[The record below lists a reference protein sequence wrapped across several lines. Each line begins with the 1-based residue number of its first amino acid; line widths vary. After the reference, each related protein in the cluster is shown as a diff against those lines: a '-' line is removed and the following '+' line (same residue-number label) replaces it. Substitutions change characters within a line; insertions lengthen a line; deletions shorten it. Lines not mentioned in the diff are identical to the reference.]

1 MKKFLFFVLLLV
13 VLAAGGLVTM
23 VAMSFNPTAYEKGVI
38 SYLSRLTGREVTIG
52 GTTSVTWNPVPTITL
67 NNVRISNID
76 KSANPTML
84 SIEKVQVTIAWDS
97 LLKSPLEIKSIEL
110 TRPVLYLERLASNRT
125 NFSFPFLLDPK
136 FHLQESDLLD
146 NNASGSTKIES
157 MVIKEGV
164 VHYENQITG
173 LTIEATNIDGTLSA
187 DTVRGPFRFN
197 GTGVVGNG
205 QYTLTSTVGT
215 FQSTAPIAVNAQLS
229 ETTTKTETVISGNL
243 TPTNIDKWFSGAVQ
257 FNVGR
262 LDAFLGLLKLP
273 APEVAEKA
281 KASGSFSVE
290 IGPATDALKD
300 LVMQIGEGNNK
311 AAFTGTIRRVATGK
325 MPQYTVNLATD
336 QFNPEQWKSYL
347 SGLNWNWLKDDE
359 NYPETRFR
367 FVAKA
372 MTFENGTLQDIVLD
386 GKYEKG
392 RVDIQ
397 KSSVKL
403 PDGAKM
409 SFNAI
414 GKMSKDEPT
423 LVFGIRAEMPSVQ
436 GIAKWLLPDESW
448 SAAPALVKKGVY
460 AGRVTWAPD
469 YVTVQFSEFKV
480 GDTDVRGE
488 LRKNFAD
495 NGYLLKLAFSNIN
508 LDEYT
513 GWVPP
518 KEPVLLSDVPALI
531 KQTLEKATAGNAHPI
546 QGVID
551 FQDVT
556 ILGVPVGRAHVE
568 GEWNGGLL
576 KIDSLTAQNMATAN
590 MTLSGVFNGVGR
602 PQMNVD
608 GLQMTLE
615 AKQLPLLLNKL
626 NVKSLIPLVQQATNT
641 SLKLGLKGGRDGSWE
656 VESQAALSSANIKLS
671 GGLEMVETNPSVQD
685 MNFEIMHPNFQT
697 FMKLIEP
704 SFSWVPRLDGTFKM
718 AGRVSGSK
726 EHFELADTTFGV
738 GLQQLSGSLTF
749 DNHDIKS
756 LKAEIASP
764 SVDVERFL
772 SETGAV
778 YSPIAGLSQK
788 AWDLSA
794 LNNWNLDVKLN
805 AAQLIYKD
813 VNIRQAEV
821 QAALQNK
828 ELTLANL
835 SGRSGTS
842 DNSPIQVKGKLD
854 WNTTPTLTTVFD
866 IQNIPLRSDFMVL
879 SDFAFG
885 GSSLSVKG
893 DLKARGVSPAEFVQ
907 NLNGQGFV
915 SLRGGQMIGVDVDK
929 MIPIITRAIQRNE
942 GSKVIEPEFK
952 RVLNSGKTA
961 LQSISGEYTIADGII
976 RMMDL
981 NLETVNATA
990 NPTQVIWDIPKRALE
1005 ISIPVLLKPLNTLP
1019 AFVLGISAT
1028 ANRGIYK
1035 PNYADL
1041 LAALSNQSQTALA
1054 NDLQQKE
1061 EAARLASIQK
1071 RTDRIAESKRLT
1083 RDARLA
1089 VETMENKIKDFPFEK
1104 GRRLL
1109 ASAKDALTLVNQTAV
1124 REDPTDAQL
1133 IQQIEQARVVLLK
1146 AEEFDRSLEQETLF
1160 SAGNQMKG
1168 YQTQSSLMT
1177 GQLKAWAEAYPD
1189 IVILSRLA
1197 DNAAQNQAIIDQ
1209 AQASLT
1215 PNTSSEQASQILA
1228 TCAEAASRIEKAY
1241 QHAKR
1246 FDLSAVPDQVNAGA
1260 AASTTVSEKK
1270 PLKGSFKKSGS

>member
-13 VLAAGGLVTM
+13 VLVVGGLVTM

-38 SYLSRLTGREVTIG
+38 SYLSHLTGREVTIG

-76 KSANPTML
+76 KSTNPTML
-84 SIEKVQVTIAWDS
+84 SIEKVQVKIAWDS
-97 LLKSPLEIKSIEL
+97 LLKSPLTIKSIEL
-110 TRPVLYLERLASNRT
+110 TRPVLHLERLASNRT
-125 NFSFPFLLDPK
+125 NFSFPFLLDPT
-136 FHLQESDLLD
+136 FHLQETDLLD
-146 NNASGSTKIES
+146 NNASKGSKIEE
-157 MVIKEGV
+157 MLIKEGV

-173 LTIEATNIDGTLSA
+173 VTIEATNIDGTLSA
-187 DTVRGPFRFN
+187 NTLRGPFRFN
-197 GTGVVGNG
+197 GTGAIGNG
-205 QYTLTSTVGT
+205 QYTLESKIGAFQGTSSV
-215 FQSTAPIAVNAQLS
+215 SVNAQLS
-229 ETTTKTETVISGNL
+229 EATTKTEMVISGNF
-243 TPTNIDKWFSGAVQ
+243 TPTKNNRWFLGAVQ
-257 FNVGR
+257 FNIGR
-262 LDAFLGLLKLP
+262 LDTFLNLLNLP

-281 KASGSFSVE
+281 KASGSSSIRIEPV
-290 IGPATDALKD
+290 TDILKD
-300 LVMQIGEGNNK
+300 LVMQIGEGDNK
-311 AAFTGTIRRVATGK
+311 VAFTGTLSRVTTGK
-325 MPQYTVNLATD
+325 LPQYTVDIATD
-336 QFNPEQWKSYL
+336 QFKPEQWKSYL
-347 SGLNWNWLKDDE
+347 SGLNWNWVKDEE
-359 NYPETRFR
+359 NYPEITFK
-367 FVAKA
+367 FMAKT
-372 MTFENGTLQDIVLD
+372 MTLGNGILQDVVLD

-392 RVDIQ
+392 KLDIQ
-397 KSSVKL
+397 KSSAKL
-403 PDGAKM
+403 PDGAKI
-409 SFNAI
+409 SFNAM
-414 GKMSKDEPT
+414 GKMSKEEPT

-436 GIAKWLLPDESW
+436 GMTKWLLPDESW
-448 SAAPALVKKGVY
+448 SVAPALAKKGVY
-460 AGRVTWAPD
+460 AGRVTLAPD
-469 YVTVQFSEFKV
+469 YIMMNFNEFKI

-495 NGYLLKLAFSNIN
+495 NGYILKLAFSNIN

-513 GWVPP
+513 GWIPP
-518 KEPVLLSDVPALI
+518 KEPVLLSTVPALI
-531 KQTLEKATAGNAHPI
+531 KQSLEKATAGNAHPL
-546 QGVID
+546 QGTVD

-556 ILGVPVGRAHVE
+556 VLGVPVGRVHLE

-576 KIDSLTAQNMATAN
+576 KISSLTAQNMATAN
-590 MTLSGVFNGVGR
+590 MTLAGVFNGVGR

-626 NVKSLIPLVQQATNT
+626 NVKSEIPLVQQATNT
-641 SLKLGLKGGRDGSWE
+641 SFKLGLKGGRDGTWE
-656 VESQAALSSANIKLS
+656 VDTQAALSSANIKLS
-671 GGLEMVETNPSVQD
+671 GVLEMVETNPSVQD
-685 MNFEIMHPNFQT
+685 MNFEIAHPNFQT

-704 SFSWVPRLDGTFKM
+704 DFNQLPKLDGTFKM
-718 AGRVSGSK
+718 TGRISGSK

-738 GLQQLSGSLTF
+738 GLQQLNGSLTF

-756 LKAEIASP
+756 LKAEISSP

-772 SETGAV
+772 AETGAV
-778 YSPIAGLSQK
+778 YSPIAGFSQK

-805 AAQLIYKD
+805 AAQLAYKD

-828 ELTLANL
+828 ELTLVNL

-842 DNSPIQVKGKLD
+842 DNSPIQIKGKLD
-854 WNTTPTLTTVFD
+854 WNTTPTLTGEFD

-893 DLKARGVSPAEFVQ
+893 NLKARGASPAEFVQ
-907 NLNGQGFV
+907 NLNGQGFI

-929 MIPIITRAIQRNE
+929 MVPIITRAIQRNE
-942 GSKVIEPEFK
+942 GAKVIEPEFK

-990 NPTQVIWDIPKRALE
+990 NPTQVIWDIPKRAVE

-1019 AFVLGISAT
+1019 AFVLGISAA
-1028 ANRGIYK
+1028 ANKGIYK

-1061 EAARLASIQK
+1061 EAARLASLQK
-1071 RTDRIAESKRLT
+1071 RSDRIAESKRLT
-1083 RDARLA
+1083 QEARLA
-1089 VETMENKIKDFPFEK
+1089 VVAMENKIKEFPFEK
-1104 GRRLL
+1104 GKRLL
-1109 ASAKDALTLVNQTAV
+1109 ESAKDALTLVNQTAV

-1133 IQQIEQARVVLLK
+1133 IQQIEQARIVLLK
-1146 AEEFDRSLEQETLF
+1146 AEEFDRALEQETLF
-1160 SAGNQMKG
+1160 SAGNQMKA
-1168 YQTQSSLMT
+1168 YQTQSALMT

-1209 AQASLT
+1209 AQKNLT
-1215 PNTSSEQASQILA
+1215 PNTSAEQVNQILA
-1228 TCAEAASRIEKAY
+1228 TCAEASSRIEKAY

-1246 FDLSAVPDQVNAGA
+1246 FDLSAVPDQVNANAGA
-1260 AASTTVSEKK
+1260 PIASEKK